1 LKKLA
6 FLGGAAGLGVLALL
20 AVQHQSHAAD
30 HLDSPTLAT
39 SPLADINDVYAWMDG
54 SNLNLALTVSP
65 ADDGTRAFGPTVQ
78 YVFHVHSKAQLG
90 VGIPGIGTETRVIC
104 ELQSDTNGQCW
115 VVDVA
120 GSTTKDHV
128 TGNPSA
134 TAGITSSSGKVKL
147 FAGRRSDP
155 FFFNLQGFR
164 RAIELVRLRFGS
176 TPTVTFDAAGCP
188 SNLTNNQVLGF
199 TAALGAQVPG
209 QPPCSPTSRDCFA
222 DLNVKVILVQLD
234 KALVNTGSNFSVGVW
249 ASTHTKP

>member
-1 LKKLA
+1 VKKLA

-20 AVQHQSHAAD
+20 AAQHQSHAAD

-54 SNLNLALTVSP
+54 TNLNLAMTVSP
-65 ADDGTRAFGPTVQ
+65 ADDGIRAFGPAVQ

-90 VGIPGIGTETRVIC
+90 VGVPGTGTETRVIC
-104 ELQSDTNGQCW
+104 EFQSDTSGQCW
-115 VVDVA
+115 IVEGD
-120 GSTTKDHV
+120 TTKDHV
-128 TGNPSA
+128 TGNPSSA
-134 TAGITSSSGKVKL
+134 VGIPSLSGKVRM

-164 RAIELVRLRFGS
+164 TAINVLSTRLGQ
-176 TPTVTFDAAGCP
+176 TPPVMFDDAGCP
-188 SNLTNNQVLGF
+188 GGLTNPEV
-199 TAALGAQVPG
+199 TAVTTALGAQVPG
-209 QPPCSPTSRDCFA
+209 QPPCSATNRDCFA
-222 DLNVKVILVQLD
+222 DLNVKVIVVQLD